1 MKKKIIIFDLD
12 GVLINSIKNMRFAL
26 NRTSK
31 KMGIQL
37 NFKEYI
43 KYLGL
48 PFEEIMKK
56 MKINKN
62 VIKIKKNYEK
72 FSEKNLDKIIIKKN
86 IINELK
92 HLKKS
97 HELSVFTS
105 KNRRRTL
112 KILKKYKLFKCIISA
127 DDVKKGKPN
136 PEGLKKI
143 ISYFKTNKK
152 NCVYVGDSLYDYR
165 ASNSINIKYLHAS
178 WGYDKK
184 LFKRRNFKKINKIRD
199 ISKILNS

>member
-72 FSEKNLDKIIIKKN
+72 FSEKNLDKIIIKK
-86 IINELK
+86 
-92 HLKKS
+92 
-97 HELSVFTS
+97 
-105 KNRRRTL
+105 
-112 KILKKYKLFKCIISA
+112 KYYK
-127 DDVKKGKPN
+127 
-136 PEGLKKI
+136 
-143 ISYFKTNKK
+143 
-152 NCVYVGDSLYDYR
+152 
-165 ASNSINIKYLHAS
+165 
-178 WGYDKK
+178 
-184 LFKRRNFKKINKIRD
+184 
-199 ISKILNS
+199 